1 MAAKSKGGAQLR
13 IPNAGKLAQGTL
25 LDVYG
30 VGGVDTALFDK
41 TGVEEGLMAKIGTAV
56 VSADGKTIET
66 QGDGLP
72 FLTWVVFKLAAT
84 QPAKHSDPGGTMST
98 FSRRLLA
105 LGLLLFLPAG
115 AWAEDVLKLE
125 IVSAV
130 VEGLNKPGL
139 RLRANTDLDR
149 ITVILHRSDGRD
161 FRLEKGPVKNR
172 ETVVFDF
179 PQEAGTQHYQG
190 RLVVKN
196 GEEDGEMPLSF
207 DLQVLPGLKLTLLPE
222 KFDRA
227 AKSLALV
234 ASRPLTRVEWTV
246 IGDTGEVIGKG
257 TDPLRR
263 ESGRHHPLTVE
274 WSDAKGTPIRIDLK
288 GYDASNTFALLELSP
303 LVDRGG
309 ARRSTL
315 PQRLGGNPERGN
327 AQAGCHLRQADG
339 RRGPFR
345 QARQDQPLR
354 RGLHRY
360 GRCARSQPH
369 DLSLRRARFHRGI
382 LPQKRL
388 CPFRSKSRASAR
400 MS

>member
-1 MAAKSKGGAQLR
+1 
-13 IPNAGKLAQGTL
+13 
-25 LDVYG
+25 
-30 VGGVDTALFDK
+30 
-41 TGVEEGLMAKIGTAV
+41 
-56 VSADGKTIET
+56 
-66 QGDGLP
+66 
-72 FLTWVVFKLAAT
+72 
-84 QPAKHSDPGGTMST
+84 MST

-257 TDPLRR
+257 TTPFAA
-263 ESGRHHPLTVE
+263 SPAGTPLTVE

-303 LVDRGG
+303 WWIEVEHDEVHFPSGSAEILKEETPKLDVTYAKLMDAVARFGKLVKINLYVAGYTDTVG
-309 ARRSTL
+309 AREA
-315 PQRLGGNPERGN
+315 N
-327 AQAGCHLRQADG
+327 
-339 RRGPFR
+339 
-345 QARQDQPLR
+345 
-354 RGLHRY
+354 
-360 GRCARSQPH
+360 H
-369 DLSLRRARFHRGI
+369 DLSLRRARSIGEYFRKKGFAFPIKIQGFGEDVLAVQTADETDNQANRRALYI
-382 LPQKRL
+382 LGSDMAPQ
-388 CPFRSKSRASAR
+388 SAQVTR
-400 MS
+400 NNWESIH